1 MNFREKTEL
10 ILVPV
15 AGVLCWLAAPLLPQE
30 VGFGALVIIG
40 SGIILL
46 QSLIRD
52 LFILAYPDKKE
63 GESPTRKARCIC
75 LESLVGVLGVAAG
88 LIIIVTGLAG
98 LIEMKAT
105 CWSLVVMAALITG
118 FMIRDF
124 VLELKPFRLYRDRN
138 HQNIIVKWD

>member
-1 MNFREKTEL
+1 MNLREKTEL

-52 LFILAYPDKKE
+52 LCILAYQKKSSE
-63 GESPTRKARCIC
+63 DNRTRQARCIC
-75 LESLVGVLGVAAG
+75 LESLVGLMGIVIGIAFMMAGVPG
-88 LIIIVTGLAG
+88 PV
-98 LIEMKAT
+98 EMTAT

-138 HQNIIVKWD
+138 HLNIIIKWD